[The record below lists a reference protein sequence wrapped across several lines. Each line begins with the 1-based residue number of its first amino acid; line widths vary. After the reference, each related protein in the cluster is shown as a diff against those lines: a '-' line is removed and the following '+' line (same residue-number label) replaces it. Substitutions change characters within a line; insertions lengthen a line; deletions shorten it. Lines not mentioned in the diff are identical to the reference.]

1 MFIRKTRKRDPVTK
15 KFYFAFQL
23 VESFRTERGPRQR
36 ILLNLGSDLNLNTEE
51 PKELANRIEEIVNG
65 QPSLF
70 PSTPRIETL
79 AQRYASRFIKKMSQ
93 PVDNKVDISV
103 TDLATID
110 LNSVTHQEPRTV
122 GGEDLLLRIAQ
133 ELKIPEKLKELNFSA
148 KETAVALGS
157 IIVRATSPAS
167 ERATQSRLID
177 QSGMGEL
184 LNFDFNTASLHSFY
198 HVSDQLLKHKDALEE
213 HVTTQQKLLHNQT
226 DTIALYDLTNTYFE
240 GQAQANCKAQF
251 GRSKEKRSDCR
262 LVTLGLVMNQH
273 GFLKRSK
280 FLPGNMS
287 EAKSLQDAI
296 KTLASS
302 EDLFKPTIVMDA
314 GIATEEN
321 LSWLRE
327 NHYTYV
333 VSARQKP
340 PSLEVTGDPTF
351 VGNSTTYQ
359 VKVVDLPVRAPRKM
373 GLLRICRERGHCI
386 LNENTVSR
394 AF

>member
-157 IIVRATSPAS
+157 IIARATSPAS

-184 LNFDFNTASLHSFY
+184 LNFDFNTASLHLDF
-198 HVSDQLLKHKDALEE
+198 A
-213 HVTTQQKLLHNQT
+213 
-226 DTIALYDLTNTYFE
+226 
-240 GQAQANCKAQF
+240 
-251 GRSKEKRSDCR
+251 
-262 LVTLGLVMNQH
+262 
-273 GFLKRSK
+273 
-280 FLPGNMS
+280 
-287 EAKSLQDAI
+287 
-296 KTLASS
+296 ASITS
-302 EDLFKPTIVMDA
+302 
-314 GIATEEN
+314 AT
-321 LSWLRE
+321 S
-327 NHYTYV
+327 
-333 VSARQKP
+333 S
-340 PSLEVTGDPTF
+340 
-351 VGNSTTYQ
+351 
-359 VKVVDLPVRAPRKM
+359 
-373 GLLRICRERGHCI
+373 
-386 LNENTVSR
+386 
-394 AF
+394 